1 MSEREVYNP
10 PAVWTWN
17 KDNGG
22 QFAAINRPVAGP
34 THDAEL
40 NVGDHP
46 LQLYSLATPNG
57 VKVTIMLEEL
67 LEAGHSGAEYDAWF
81 IDIGEGDQFS
91 SGFVEINPNS
101 KIPAMV
107 DYSGE
112 SPIRLFESGS
122 ILLYLADKFA
132 ALLPTDTTARAEAL
146 NWLFWQMGSGPYLGG
161 GFGHFYAYAPAK
173 MEYPIDRFTMEVK
186 RQLSVLEKRLAEK
199 VAQEPEDDAEEN
211 VGPNTL
217 PEAQETIAELN
228 ERIVRLTADFDNFRK
243 RAQRDKDEA
252 RQFANQGLLEKLL
265 PVLDNFEMALTA
277 VKDAD
282 PSVRDGVQMILDQL
296 LSVLKESGVV
306 PVDALGQPF
315 DPNLHEAL
323 SQEETTDA
331 EEGTVVQ
338 QVQCGYKLNDRLVR
352 PARVVVA
359 KAPRTAGETPTED

>member
-1 MSEREVYNP
+1 MKFWDKMTNKESKEE
-10 PAVWTWN
+10 AV
-17 KDNGG
+17 
-22 QFAAINRPVAGP
+22 P
-34 THDAEL
+34 E
-40 NVGDHP
+40 
-46 LQLYSLATPNG
+46 
-57 VKVTIMLEEL
+57 M
-67 LEAGHSGAEYDAWF
+67 
-81 IDIGEGDQFS
+81 
-91 SGFVEINPNS
+91 
-101 KIPAMV
+101 
-107 DYSGE
+107 
-112 SPIRLFESGS
+112 
-122 ILLYLADKFA
+122 
-132 ALLPTDTTARAEAL
+132 TA
-146 NWLFWQMGSGPYLGG
+146 
-161 GFGHFYAYAPAK
+161 
-173 MEYPIDRFTMEVK
+173 
-186 RQLSVLEKRLAEK
+186 LEKRLAEK
-199 VAQEPEDDAEEN
+199 VAQEPEEDAEEN

-217 PEAQETIAELN
+217 PEAQENIAELN

-296 LSVLKESGVV
+296 LSVLKESGVE

-323 SQEETTDA
+323 SQEETTEA

-359 KAPRTAGETPTED
+359 KAPGAVGEAPTED

>member
-1 MSEREVYNP
+1 MKF
-10 PAVWTWN
+10 WDKMTN
-17 KDNGG
+17 KESKEE
-22 QFAAINRPVAGP
+22 AAP
-34 THDAEL
+34 E
-40 NVGDHP
+40 
-46 LQLYSLATPNG
+46 
-57 VKVTIMLEEL
+57 M
-67 LEAGHSGAEYDAWF
+67 
-81 IDIGEGDQFS
+81 
-91 SGFVEINPNS
+91 
-101 KIPAMV
+101 
-107 DYSGE
+107 
-112 SPIRLFESGS
+112 
-122 ILLYLADKFA
+122 
-132 ALLPTDTTARAEAL
+132 TA
-146 NWLFWQMGSGPYLGG
+146 
-161 GFGHFYAYAPAK
+161 
-173 MEYPIDRFTMEVK
+173 
-186 RQLSVLEKRLAEK
+186 LEKRLAEK
-199 VAQEPEDDAEEN
+199 VAQEPEEDAEEN

-296 LSVLKESGVV
+296 LSVLKESGVE